1 MKGQLLFAGVL
12 VASITGCSTQ
22 RYIPLAAPFP
32 TTTQPRMAAAHHWD
46 VLAENVADRLK
57 DTLDRIFTNAVVKP
71 PIYIRYT
78 KNEEETD
85 FGRIYYSF
93 LRAELARKGLTV
105 LTNNDRNTLILDYG
119 VQILHHKERAA
130 TPSSSQDETGTEV
143 VINTT
148 VTYGT
153 QHIFD
158 DAQMFYIN
166 TEDEDQY
173 RRSGRRFAVVNC
185 QQQSSCQ

>member
-12 VASITGCSTQ
+12 CASITGCAQ
-22 RYIPLAAPFP
+22 RYIPLATPFP
-32 TTTQPRMAAAHHWD
+32 TTTQPRMQAAHHWD

-78 KNEEETD
+78 KDEEETE

-93 LRAELARKGLTV
+93 LRTELSRKGLTI
-105 LTNNDRNTLILDYG
+105 LTNNDRNTLILDYSAH
-119 VQILHHKERAA
+119 ILHHAERANI
-130 TPSSSQDETGTEV
+130 PSSAQDETGTEV

-158 DAQMFYIN
+158 DTQMFYIT

-173 RRSGRRFAVVNC
+173 RRSGKRFPVVNC
-185 QQQSSCQ
+185 QQQSTCQ